1 MHPSLRIFTVVVSLV
16 LVLPL
21 LLLHGEP
28 ARGMQDA
35 AATPTAV
42 GIPGIDPS
50 ATAHLGG
57 TIPGNPKIQ
66 LVKVAEGFSTPTN
79 IAFPPDDSGRIFVVE
94 LDGRVHIINPD
105 GSVEPEPF
113 LDLTQV
119 VSGRPGQQGLLGLAF
134 HPKFAE
140 NGKFYVDYN
149 DLYDNGAVTISEFTV
164 DPENPNR
171 ADTKTERPLLVIQKR
186 SPLHNGGTLRFGK
199 DGYLYISVGDGGWQ
213 GDVWD
218 NAQNRFSLLGKI
230 LRIDVDRV
238 GPGQPYGIPAD
249 NPFAGMWRS
258 DNPYPGQ
265 PPAVEAGDK
274 KGKNKR
280 DRTWPGYVAPEYR
293 NSLPPV
299 RAEIWALGF
308 RNPWQYAFDP
318 ANGDLYIGDV
328 GADRWEE
335 INYQPAGGQA
345 GLNYGWDWLEGT
357 HCFPDEIA
365 SCPRQQVGILPVAE
379 YEHGIDGCA
388 VIALGVSR
396 APEDPLLDGIFFS
409 ADFCTGEIRGLVRDG
424 AGVWQFANVLDTAV
438 QISGSGQDEHG
449 NIYVAAT
456 SGESSDEAPGSV
468 WQLMSADRVP
478 EGAETVPLGQPRQ
491 GDIVVDGDGDY
502 TGEPTDAAAGEE
514 GVPTEEPAEATPV
527 AEAGQPAADGSMPS
541 ETIGMYDIYF
551 EPRRIV
557 IPDNTD
563 VRLIL
568 ENKGEAPHSFDLKD
582 QDILVAVEPHTT
594 AEVVV
599 NLPPGNYKFIC
610 DVPGHKQVGMNGA
623 LVAQ

>member
-1 MHPSLRIFTVVVSLV
+1 MHRLLRTFRVVVSLV

-28 ARGMQDA
+28 ARGMQEA

-57 TIPGNPKIQ
+57 TIPGDPKIQ
-66 LVKVAEGFSTPTN
+66 LVKVADGFSTPTN

-94 LDGRVHIINPD
+94 LDGRVHIISPD

-113 LDLTQV
+113 LDLSPV

-171 ADTKTERPLLVIQKR
+171 ADTKTERPLLVIEKR

-265 PPAVEAGDK
+265 PPASDMDGKTGK
-274 KGKNKR
+274 KKR
-280 DRTWPGYVAPEYR
+280 DREWPGYVAPEYR

-328 GADRWEE
+328 GADTWEE

-357 HCFPDEIA
+357 HCFPAEID

-388 VIALGVSR
+388 VIAIGVSR
-396 APEDPLLDGIFFS
+396 APEDPSLDGIFFS
-409 ADFCTGEIRGLVRDG
+409 GDFCTGEIRGLVRDD
-424 AGVWQFANVLDTAV
+424 AGVWQFANLLDTV
-438 QISGSGQDEHG
+438 LQISGSGQDDHG

-456 SGESSDEAPGSV
+456 TGEYGDAAPGSV
-468 WQLMSADRVP
+468 WQLMSAERVP
-478 EGAETVPLGQPRQ
+478 EGAETIPLGQPRQ
-491 GDIVVDGDGDY
+491 GDIVIDGDY
-502 TGEPTDAAAGEE
+502 TEGAVDAAPGEE
-514 GVPTEEPAEATPV
+514 GAADATPVAASPV

-551 EPRRIV
+551 QPRRIV
-557 IPDNTD
+557 IPANTD

-582 QDILVAVEPHTT
+582 QKILVAVEPHTT

>member
-1 MHPSLRIFTVVVSLV
+1 MRTSLRVFTLIGA
-16 LVLPL
+16 LAML
-21 LLLHGEP
+21 LSFLMLGGRP
-28 ARGMQDA
+28 ASGMQDA

-42 GIPGIDPS
+42 GIPGIDAS

-57 TIPGNPKIQ
+57 TIPGNPQIQ
-66 LVKVAEGFSTPTN
+66 LVKVAGGFSTPTN

-94 LDGRVHIINPD
+94 LDGRVHIINKD
-105 GSVEPEPF
+105 GSVEPEHF
-113 LDLTQV
+113 LDLTQL

-164 DPENPNR
+164 DPENPNK
-171 ADTKTERPLLVIQKR
+171 ADPRTERPLMVIQKR
-186 SPLHNGGTLRFGK
+186 SPLHNGGTLRFGQ

-238 GPGQPYGIPAD
+238 GPAQPYGIPAD

-265 PPAVEAGDK
+265 PPVSDSDGK
-274 KGKNKR
+274 KGKKKR
-280 DRTWPGYVAPEYR
+280 DRDWPGYVAPEYR

-308 RNPWQYAFDP
+308 RNPWQFAFDP

-328 GADRWEE
+328 GADTWEE
-335 INYQPAGGQA
+335 INLQPADGQA
-345 GLNYGWDWLEGT
+345 GQNFGWDWLEGT
-357 HCFPDEIA
+357 HCFPKEIE
-365 SCPRQQVGILPVAE
+365 SCPRQQVGLLPIAE
-379 YEHGIDGCA
+379 YEHGNDGCA
-388 VIALGVSR
+388 VVAIGVSR
-396 APEDPLLDGIFFS
+396 AAEDPDLDGIFFS
-409 ADFCTGEIRGLVRDG
+409 GDFCTGEIRGLVRDDG
-424 AGVWQFANVLDTAV
+424 GVWQFANMLDTAL
-438 QISGSGQDEHG
+438 QITGSGQDDSGHL
-449 NIYVAAT
+449 YVAAIT
-456 SGESSDEAPGSV
+456 GESSDAAPGSV
-468 WQLMSADRVP
+468 WEVMSADRVP
-478 EGAETVPLGQPRQ
+478 AGAETVPLGQPRQ
-491 GDIVVDGDGDY
+491 GDIVIDDGDY
-502 TGEPTDAAAGEE
+502 TGEPSGATPGEE
-514 GVPTEEPAEATPV
+514 GAAEATPV
-527 AEAGQPAADGSMPS
+527 ATPIAEAQPAADGSMPS

-557 IPDNTD
+557 IPANTD
-563 VRLIL
+563 VKLIL
-568 ENKGEAPHSFDLKD
+568 ENKGEAPHSFDIKD
-582 QDILVAVEPHTT
+582 QDVLVNVEPHTT

-623 LVAQ
+623 LVVQ

>member
-1 MHPSLRIFTVVVSLV
+1 MRKWLQIFTVVSALAMVT
-16 LVLPL
+16 PL
-21 LLLHGEP
+21 LLLQGQS

-35 AATPTAV
+35 AATPTALGV
-42 GIPGIDPS
+42 PGIDAS

-57 TIPGNPKIQ
+57 MIPGNPEIQ

-79 IAFPPDDSGRIFVVE
+79 IAFPPDDSGRMYVVE
-94 LDGRVHIINPD
+94 LDGRVQIVNPD

-113 LDLTQV
+113 LDLSQV

-149 DLYDNGAVTISEFTV
+149 DLYDNGAITISEFTV
-164 DPENPNR
+164 DADNPNR
-171 ADTKTERPLLVIQKR
+171 ADTKTERPLMVIQKR
-186 SPLHNGGTLRFGK
+186 SPLHNGGTLRFGE

-218 NAQNRFSLLGKI
+218 NAQNRFTLLGKI
-230 LRIDVDRV
+230 LRIDVDAV
-238 GPGQPYGIPAD
+238 GPAQPYGIPAD

-265 PPAVEAGDK
+265 PPVAETEDT
-274 KGKNKR
+274 KGKRKR
-280 DRTWPGYVAPEYR
+280 DRDWPGYVAPEYR

-308 RNPWQYAFDP
+308 RNPWQFAFDS

-328 GADRWEE
+328 GADTWEE

-345 GLNYGWDWLEGT
+345 GQNYGWDWLEGT
-357 HCFPDEIA
+357 HCYPAQIE
-365 SCPRQQVGILPVAE
+365 SCPRQQVGILPIAE

-388 VIALGVSR
+388 VIAIGVSR
-396 APEDPLLDGIFFS
+396 APEDPDLDGIFFS
-409 ADFCTGEIRGLVRDG
+409 ADFCTGEIRGLVRDE
-424 AGVWQFANVLDTAV
+424 ADVWQFANMLDTAL
-438 QISGSGQDEHG
+438 QITGSGQDDAG
-449 NIYVAAT
+449 NLFVAAT
-456 SGESSDEAPGSV
+456 TGEAGDESPGSI

-491 GDIVVDGDGDY
+491 GDVVMDGDGNF
-502 TGEPTDAAAGEE
+502 TGDPAEGAPGEE
-514 GVPTEEPAEATPV
+514 GASEESPAAATPV
-527 AEAGQPAADGSMPS
+527 AEAPQAADGSMPT

-551 EPRRIV
+551 EPRRII
-557 IPDNTD
+557 IPANTD

-568 ENKGEAPHSFDLKD
+568 DNRGEAPHSFDLKE
-582 QDILVAVEPHTT
+582 QDILVAVEPKTS

-623 LVAQ
+623 LVVE

>member
-1 MHPSLRIFTVVVSLV
+1 
-16 LVLPL
+16 
-21 LLLHGEP
+21 
-28 ARGMQDA
+28 MQDA

-42 GIPGIDPS
+42 GVPGIDPS

-57 TIPGNPKIQ
+57 TIPGNPEIQ
-66 LVKVAEGFSTPTN
+66 LVKVVEGFGTPTN
-79 IAFPPDDSGRIFVVE
+79 IAFPPDDSGRIFVVS

-105 GSVEPEPF
+105 GNVEPEPF

-149 DLYDNGAVTISEFTV
+149 DLYDNGAVTISEFTI
-164 DPENPNR
+164 DAENPNQ
-171 ADTKTERPLLVIQKR
+171 ADTKSERPLLVIEKR
-186 SPLHNGGTLRFGK
+186 SPLHNGGTLRFGQ

-218 NAQNRFSLLGKI
+218 NAQNRFTLLGKI

-238 GPGQPYGIPAD
+238 GPAQPYGIPAD
-249 NPFAGMWRS
+249 NPFAGLWRS

-265 PPAVEAGDK
+265 PPAAETDEDDK
-274 KGKNKR
+274 KGKKKR
-280 DRTWPGYVAPEYR
+280 DRDWPGYVAPEYR

-318 ANGDLYIGDV
+318 ANGDLYITDV
-328 GADRWEE
+328 GADTWEE
-335 INYQPAGGQA
+335 INYQPAGSQA
-345 GLNYGWDWLEGT
+345 GQNYGWDWLEGT
-357 HCFPDEIA
+357 HCYPAEIE
-365 SCPRQQVGILPVAE
+365 SCPRQQVGILPIAE

-388 VIALGVSR
+388 AIAIGVSR
-396 APEDPLLDGIFFS
+396 APEDPTLDGIFFS
-409 ADFCTGEIRGLVRDG
+409 ADFCTGEIRGLVRDE
-424 AGVWQFANVLDTAV
+424 AGVWQFANMLDTAL
-438 QISGSGQDEHG
+438 QITGSGQDDHG
-449 NIYVAAT
+449 NVFVAAT
-456 SGESSDEAPGSV
+456 TGEVGDEAPGSV

-491 GDIVVDGDGDY
+491 GDIVVDGDGDF
-502 TGEPTDAAAGEE
+502 TGEPTDAVPGEE
-514 GVPTEEPAEATPV
+514 GAAAEAGEATPV
-527 AEAGQPAADGSMPS
+527 AEAPQAANGSMPT

-551 EPRRIV
+551 EPRRII
-557 IPDNTD
+557 IPANTD

-568 ENKGEAPHSFDLKD
+568 ENKGEAPHSFDVKD
-582 QDILVAVEPHTT
+582 QDILVDVEPHTT

-623 LVAQ
+623 LVVE